1 MARQRAGRRERRAG
15 GRGGHHPASRDIDD
29 ADYEWYRY
37 LGEGRGGAPS
47 GPDRRAPA
55 SSEPPRTGPGR
66 LAGGTAGRRA
76 ADEQS
81 RPLYP
86 SWDDDYARP
95 LYPAQDL
102 AAPARPAPGTT
113 GPGTGAAASGRARVI
128 TRLAAGAGRSATPP
142 RTAPGALAPAVRPFR
157 PGNGPPDPGRR
168 EGHGPGPWPTVSGR
182 PGARPGGC
190 PWRTGT
196 PAPRPRASGA
206 PAIRCRPAT
215 WTSTWTGRSGS
226 GSCAA
231 APDVAQ
237 RPGQGAAAGPGEAAG

>member
-102 AAPARPAPGTT
+102 AAPPRPASAPR
-113 GPGTGAAASGRARVI
+113 P
-128 TRLAAGAGRSATPP
+128 AGPP
-142 RTAPGALAPAVRPFR
+142 RPAGLQPLAD
-157 PGNGPPDPGRR
+157 PPPPPPGRR
-168 EGHGPGPWPTVSGR
+168 R
-182 PGARPGGC
+182 PPARP
-190 PWRTGT
+190 P
-196 PAPRPRASGA
+196 PRAPRAS
-206 PAIRCRPAT
+206 
-215 WTSTWTGRSGS
+215 
-226 GSCAA
+226 
-231 APDVAQ
+231 
-237 RPGQGAAAGPGEAAG
+237 RPGPPPPGGPPSRGGGGAGGRGRVVS